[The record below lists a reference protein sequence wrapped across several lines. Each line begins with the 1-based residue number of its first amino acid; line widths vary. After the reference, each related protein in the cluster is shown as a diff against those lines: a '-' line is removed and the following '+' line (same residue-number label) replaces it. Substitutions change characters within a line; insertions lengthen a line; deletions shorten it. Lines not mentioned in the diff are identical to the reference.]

1 MKTFLLIVVG
11 MILMYIILKLLS
23 HRTVTENATWDE
35 IKPILTSP
43 QFYNLTKTNEFRE
56 LIKMPET
63 KKVIKTMAEDQVT
76 LLAQSLFNKTY

>member
-1 MKTFLLIVVG
+1 MRTFLLILVG

-23 HRTVTENATWDE
+23 HKTVSTDSTWQE
-35 IKPILTSP
+35 IKPILTSS

-63 KKVIKTMAEDQVT
+63 KKVIETMANDQVT
-76 LLAQSLFNKTY
+76 LLAQSLFNKQF